1 MERGDRGITVS
12 DVPVYGTAVIDRD
25 DEDAEVTVIDGHDD
39 PVVPDPA
46 GIERD
51 FFMAL
56 EFFDEQP
63 RLGLLREI
71 V

>member
-1 MERGDRGITVS
+1 VLDHDHEYDQMTL
-12 DVPVYGTAVIDRD
+12 
-25 DEDAEVTVIDGHDD
+25 IDGQDY
-39 PVVPDPA
+39 PVVSDPA

-56 EFFDEQP
+56 EFFNELP
-63 RLGLLREI
+63 RLGLLREF